1 MNHSLTFTSLAL
13 GAALGLVIGSNPAAA
28 QEAQHAALAKR
39 IVTTSVNIQ
48 PGDVVVV
55 AGGKHNIDMMEAL
68 AVEATMAGGM
78 VTMFLNSDRV
88 TRTGVA
94 EADAKYLDLE
104 PTYFANWLKDVDVW
118 IGLPG
123 VEDSK
128 AVFADVPED
137 RLARSGKAAQVIFD
151 MLNGSN
157 LRGTFIAYPS
167 KQEAAENQLDFAT
180 LEGMHWKALNEDYQK
195 ISAHGAVLQ
204 RMLQGANEIRVTS
217 PAGTDIRFSIGERK
231 VFLDD
236 GIVTAEDAKQAM
248 FLTRWA
254 SLPGGAVFTAPLETS
269 ANGRVV
275 VPKHRCRYQ
284 PMTGATYEFTDG
296 KVTTFEAAAGGE
308 CYQET
313 MAPYTGPKDM
323 FASFQIGLNPG
334 LQVIEEGGD
343 YRPGNAA
350 GMVWLTIGGNSL
362 LGGANQVEGEAG
374 FGIPVTNAT
383 VEIDGKIVVQN
394 GELTTA
400 VMAEQ

>member
-1 MNHSLTFTSLAL
+1 MNHALTFKTLTL
-13 GAALGLVIGSNPAAA
+13 GAALGLLVWSTPASA
-28 QEAQHAALAKR
+28 QEAQHASLAKR
-39 IVTTSVNIQ
+39 IVTTSVNVQ

-55 AGGKHNIDMMEAL
+55 AGGRHNIDMMEAL
-68 AVEATMAGGM
+68 AVEATMAGGL

-94 EADAKYLDLE
+94 EADAKYLDFE

-123 VEDSK
+123 IEDSK

-151 MLNGSN
+151 MINDSG

-167 KQEAAENQLDFAT
+167 KQEAAENQLDYAK
-180 LEGMHWKALNEDYQK
+180 LEGMHWKALNADYQK
-195 ISAHGAVLQ
+195 ISEHGAMLK
-204 RMLQGANEIRVTS
+204 RMLEGANEVRVTS
-217 PAGTDIRFSIGERK
+217 PAGTDIRFSVGDRK

-236 GIVTAEDAKQAM
+236 GIVTAEDAKQKM

-275 VPKHRCRYQ
+275 VPKTRCRYQ
-284 PMTGATYEFTDG
+284 PMTDVTYEFKAG
-296 KVTTFEAAAGGE
+296 KVTKFKASSGAK
-308 CYQET
+308 CYEET
-313 MAPYTGPKDM
+313 LAPYTGPKDM
-323 FASFQIGLNPG
+323 FASLQIGLNPG
-334 LQVIEEGGD
+334 LEVIEEGGD

-350 GMVWLTIGGNSL
+350 GMVWLAIGDNAL
-362 LGGANQVEGEAG
+362 LGGANAVGGQGG

-383 VEIDGKIVVQN
+383 VEIDGKVVVRN

-400 VMAEQ
+400 VMAEE

>member
-1 MNHSLTFTSLAL
+1 MDHSLTFRSLVL
-13 GAALGLVIGSNPAAA
+13 GAALGLVLGSTPGAA
-28 QEAQHAALAKR
+28 QEAQQAALAKR

-55 AGGKHNIDMMEAL
+55 AGGKHNIDLMEAL

-78 VTMFLNSDRV
+78 VNMFLNSDRV

-123 VEDSK
+123 IEDLK

-137 RLARSGKAAQVIFD
+137 RLARSGKAAQVIYD
-151 MLNGSN
+151 MLNDSR

-167 KQEAAENQLDFAT
+167 KQDAAENQLDFAT
-180 LEGMHWKALNEDYQK
+180 LEGMHWKALNVDYQK

-204 RMLQGANEIRVTS
+204 RMLQGAKEVRVTS
-217 PAGTDIRFSIGERK
+217 PAGTDLRFSIGDRQ

-254 SLPGGAVFTAPLETS
+254 SLPGGSVFTAPLETT

-284 PMTGATYEFTDG
+284 PMTGVTYEFTNG
-296 KVTTFEAAAGGE
+296 TVTKFEAVAGAE

-334 LQVIEEGGD
+334 LQVVEEGGD
-343 YRPGNAA
+343 YRPGDAA
-350 GMVWLTIGGNSL
+350 GMVWLAIGDNSL
-362 LGGANQVEGEAG
+362 LGGANQVGGQGG
-374 FGIPVTNAT
+374 FGLPVTNAT

>member
-1 MNHSLTFTSLAL
+1 MNYSLAFRSLTL
-13 GAALGLVIGSNPAAA
+13 GAALGLVIGSNPASA
-28 QEAQHAALAKR
+28 QEAQQAALAKR

-55 AGGKHNIDMMEAL
+55 AGGKHNIDLMEAL
-68 AVEATMAGGM
+68 AVEATMAGGQ
-78 VTMFLNSDRV
+78 VTMFLNTDRV
-88 TRTGVA
+88 IRTSVA
-94 EADAKYLDLE
+94 EADAAYLDLE

-123 VEDSK
+123 VEDPK

-151 MLNGSN
+151 MLNDSG

-167 KQEAAENQLDFAT
+167 EQEAAENQLDFAT
-180 LEGMHWKALNEDYQK
+180 MEGMHWQALNADYQK
-195 ISAHGAVLQ
+195 ISEQGAVLK
-204 RMLQGANEIRVTS
+204 RMLQGASEVRVTS
-217 PAGTDIRFSIGERK
+217 PAGTDLRFSIGDRT

-236 GIVTAEDAKQAM
+236 GMVTAEDAKQAM

-254 SLPGGAVFTAPLETS
+254 SLPGGSVFTAPLETS

-275 VPKHRCRYQ
+275 VPKSRCRYQ
-284 PMTGATYEFTDG
+284 PMTGMTYEFTDG
-296 KVTTFEAAAGGE
+296 KVTKFEAETGSE

-323 FASFQIGLNPG
+323 FASFSIGLNPG
-334 LQVIEEGGD
+334 LRVIEEGGD
-343 YRPGNAA
+343 YRPGDAA
-350 GMVWLTIGGNSL
+350 GMVYLSIGDNSL
-362 LGGANQVEGEAG
+362 LGGANQVGGQGG
-374 FGIPVTNAT
+374 FGLPVTNAT
-383 VEIDGKIVVQN
+383 VEIDGKVVVRN